1 MAEIQKVSLVDQV
14 YNQLRRD
21 IISLRRPLGS
31 RLNVSELQNE
41 FNVSCTPIREA
52 INRLQQEGLVTYKN
66 NAGASILSLSEH
78 DVEEI
83 QQLAL
88 TLHCEAMRLAMN
100 VEKARPVIIAEI
112 EKRLRDYK
120 EAKTAKDEVLAV
132 NRFIGTFY
140 HNCGNERLDKTMIA
154 IQGQQLLLRNMYA
167 DCCRR
172 GQDAEYYEKIVE
184 AVKAD
189 NTREAMRALR
199 DHCAVM
205 TKILTDKIGR
215 K

>member
-66 NAGASILSLSEH
+66 NAGASILSLSAH

-100 VEKARPVIIAEI
+100 VEKARPIIIAEI

-120 EAKTAKDEVLAV
+120 
-132 NRFIGTFY
+132 G
-140 HNCGNERLDKTMIA
+140 
-154 IQGQQLLLRNMYA
+154 
-167 DCCRR
+167 
-172 GQDAEYYEKIVE
+172 
-184 AVKAD
+184 
-189 NTREAMRALR
+189 
-199 DHCAVM
+199 
-205 TKILTDKIGR
+205 
-215 K
+215 